1 MIHRLGK
8 EQIAETRGIES
19 ECLYLSTSIKTL
31 TDDDDDGNKQR
42 KWALCKSQTVHV
54 ISNVVNVIIFLEQQL
69 KEETDICVSWA
80 VNKWRDRLI

>member
-31 TDDDDDGNKQR
+31 TDDDDDGNE
-42 KWALCKSQTVHV
+42 WQTEKMS
-54 ISNVVNVIIFLEQQL
+54 IM
-69 KEETDICVSWA
+69 
-80 VNKWRDRLI
+80 